1 MDNTQTKVPAI
12 YGAINKISNAL
23 AAPKTKTNGFGKYKY
38 RDLPSLRNA
47 LKPLLTEYG
56 VFFVLSQS
64 KTFTDNRDQMTLK
77 IHLVSTEDNSV
88 VDSEITINCDEH
100 KGMSAEQA
108 SGSALTYAEKYL
120 LCMVF
125 HVDDDSDAADPD
137 SQDVQSKDKT
147 AFINDL
153 NNAIDDLRSA
163 TTNDEL
169 TAKMHKYKA
178 FWDNAEFK
186 KTGATERARLTNKGA

>member
-1 MDNTQTKVPAI
+1 MANETKIPAI
-12 YGAINKISNAL
+12 YGAINKICNAL
-23 AAPKTKTNGFGKYKY
+23 AVPKSNTNGFGKYKY

-56 VFFVLSQS
+56 VFFVLSQN
-64 KTFTDNRDQMTLK
+64 KTFADNRDQMTLK
-77 IHLVSTEDNSV
+77 IHLVSTEDNST

-125 HVDDDSDAADPD
+125 HVDDDTDAVDPD
-137 SQDVQSKDKT
+137 SNEVQKQDRDAYTNAVN
-147 AFINDL
+147 AAINDL
-153 NNAIDDLRSA
+153 RASTSGDDL
-163 TTNDEL
+163 
-169 TAKMHKYKA
+169 
-178 FWDNAEFK
+178 
-186 KTGATERARLTNKGA
+186 TERMNKYRQFWTDPDFIKEGKVVRQRFA